1 MYDHK
6 CQYLNVGSF
15 HEKLIEQLY
24 ILIINSLKQKK
35 GSTFKDKI
43 SNMYF
48 PFFIIPYNQIKLNKY
63 ISNQIKLNKYIL
75 NQIKL
80 NDYLL
85 NHFKQNEY

>member
-1 MYDHK
+1 MYDCK

-24 ILIINSLKQKK
+24 ILIINSLKQKN

-63 ISNQIKLNKYIL
+63 IL
-75 NQIKL
+75 NQIKQ

-85 NHFKQNEY
+85 NHIKQNEY